1 MTQVVNAPMRKQA
14 VPPPPREPIHGNSDK
29 LLARFR
35 VLPADLN
42 PPWLKVLRASAL
54 NKFITQGFPSVK
66 DEEWRFTNIEPIL
79 DLALHAPERPA
90 RKVIEADL
98 KKFSFGDLNTRRI
111 VFVDGHY
118 APELSN
124 ASGNGVDVLNMR
136 TALGSPW
143 VERHLARHASF
154 ENNAFAALNTAL
166 FQDGMF
172 VSIPARRVLERPI
185 HILHIVT
192 EPQSG
197 AVFQP
202 RNLIVAGD
210 GASAKV
216 IEHYVTLGGRDDRAA
231 SSGEPYLTNAV
242 TELVLGEEALV
253 EHCKYQAESEKAFHI
268 ATLQAHQSK
277 ASVWTS
283 HSISTGARLARN
295 SIQTILGAPGCNC
308 IMNGLFLGR
317 GDQLVD
323 HHTVMDHAKPNCESH
338 EYYHGILSDRSRG
351 VFNGKIFVRQDAQ
364 KTNAKQ
370 TNRNLLL
377 SDEAV
382 IDTKPQLEIFA
393 DDVKCT
399 HGATVGQLDEKS
411 LFYLQARGIPK
422 AMARR
427 MLIYAFA
434 SEVIER
440 ISLPQIREELDKLL
454 MERFA
459 A

>member
-1 MTQVVNAPMRKQA
+1 MTQVVNAPTRKQTA
-14 VPPPPREPIHGNSDK
+14 PVPPRDPQHGNSDK
-29 LLARFR
+29 LLNLFKA
-35 VLPADLN
+35 LPADLN

-54 NKFITQGFPSVK
+54 NKFITHGFPSTK
-66 DEEWRFTNIEPIL
+66 DEEWKFTNVAPIIEM
-79 DLALHAPERPA
+79 ALHSADKPTRQLSES
-90 RKVIEADL
+90 DL
-98 KKFSFGDLNTRRI
+98 KAFSFGDLETRRI
-111 VFVDGHY
+111 VFVDGHF

-124 ASGNGVDVLNMR
+124 ASGNGVDVVNLRSALN
-136 TALGSPW
+136 SPW

-154 ENNAFAALNTAL
+154 EENAFAALNTAL
-166 FQDGMF
+166 FHDGVF
-172 VSIPARRVLERPI
+172 VSIPARRVLERPV

-192 EPQSG
+192 DTKSG

-210 GASAKV
+210 GASAKI
-216 IEHYVTLGGRDDRAA
+216 IESYVTLGTT
-231 SSGEPYLTNAV
+231 EPYLTNAV

-253 EHCKYQAESEKAFHI
+253 ELCKFQAESEKGFHVASI
-268 ATLQAHQSK
+268 QAHQAK
-277 ASVWTS
+277 GSVWTS
-283 HSISTGARLARN
+283 HSISFGARLARN
-295 SIQTILGAPGCNC
+295 NIQTVLGASGCNC
-308 IMNGLFLGR
+308 IMNGLYLGR

-323 HHTVMDHAKPNCESH
+323 HHTVMDHSKPHCESH

-351 VFNGKIFVRQDAQ
+351 VFNGKIFVRKDAQ

-377 SDEAV
+377 SNDAV

-399 HGATVGQLDEKS
+399 HGATIGQLDEKA
-411 LFYLQARGIPK
+411 LFYLQARGIPI

-440 ISLPQIREELDKLL
+440 ISLPQIREELDKVLL
-454 MERFA
+454 ERFA
-459 A
+459 S